1 MFTMNVPKFLWSEA
15 VMTATYLI
23 NRMPSR
29 MLGMKTPYEMIYGKN
44 EFIVCTSFV
53 RDHRPSVGK
62 LDPRAVECIFI
73 GYPSGQKGYKCWSP
87 SEQRTFVSM
96 DMTFRES
103 EPFYGEKT
111 DLSLLFDF
119 DSHSTSDASREGE
132 SEPLRTKED
141 EPPRAVVGSIPCPLR
156 EERWRK
162 PNEEEN
168 LKVYTRRQPVSQERW
183 RKPNEEENLKMY
195 TRRQFQHEQQQ
206 LVRSNCR
213 GSSSINNHIF
223 QWWMKLTHLRV
234 SHVQLMIH

>member
-1 MFTMNVPKFLWSEA
+1 
-15 VMTATYLI
+15 
-23 NRMPSR
+23 
-29 MLGMKTPYEMIYGKN
+29 
-44 EFIVCTSFV
+44 
-53 RDHRPSVGK
+53 
-62 LDPRAVECIFI
+62 
-73 GYPSGQKGYKCWSP
+73 
-87 SEQRTFVSM
+87 M

-132 SEPLRTKED
+132 SELLRTKED
-141 EPPRAVVGSIPCPLR
+141 EPPRAMVGSILCPLR

-183 RKPNEEENLKMY
+183 RKPNEEENLKVY

-206 LVRSNCR
+206 S
-213 GSSSINNHIF
+213 
-223 QWWMKLTHLRV
+223 
-234 SHVQLMIH
+234 